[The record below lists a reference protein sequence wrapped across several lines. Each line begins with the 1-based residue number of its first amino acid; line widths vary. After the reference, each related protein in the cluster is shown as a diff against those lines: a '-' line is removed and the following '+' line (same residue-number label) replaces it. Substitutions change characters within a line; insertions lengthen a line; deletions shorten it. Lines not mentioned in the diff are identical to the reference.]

1 MVQSLNFIISSAS
14 VPCDYTNE
22 EIPKKHI
29 QGLAYFVLL
38 IKSSRNT
45 ASSTSEISK
54 NMLAC
59 ACRDTII
66 KRANSRSYAI
76 YCRRSFN
83 NK

>member
-29 QGLAYFVLL
+29 QGLANFVLV

-45 ASSTSEISK
+45 ASSASEISK

-66 KRANSRSYAI
+66 KRGNSTLYAI
-76 YCRRSFN
+76 Y
-83 NK
+83 